1 MLLMTTLL
9 TLLQPENI
17 FLDIDA
23 DSKSALFGKL
33 GQFFGR
39 HYGLKEA
46 EVIESLVSRENLGST
61 GLGKGV
67 AIPHGRIQGLRYP
80 YAAFVRLKVPID
92 FDSPDG
98 SSVKLLFF
106 LLVPEQATEQ
116 HLDILSEMAQ
126 LLSDQAKRQTLQVG
140 SVEDVMHVLR
150 IS

>member
-1 MLLMTTLL
+1 MLLMTTLP

-17 FLDIDA
+17 FLDIDV
-23 DSKSALFGKL
+23 DSKSALFGKI
-33 GQFFGR
+33 GQFFGQR
-39 HYGLKEA
+39 YGLREA

-98 SSVKLLFF
+98 SAVQLLFF

-126 LLSDQAKRQTLQVG
+126 LLSDQEKRQALQVG
-140 SVEDVMHVLR
+140 LVEDVMHALH